1 MRRFQRSSR
10 WNKPC
15 FAQHLND
22 ALIPKSQRLANSI
35 DNLLCRF
42 AWHRVS
48 ERQVAPSNESR
59 SHLLSIRFHKMS
71 STTIQ
76 PRPSRMSI
84 VDNCTLFQC
93 VHVNK
98 FLTQVTNRVLV
109 RVKESC
115 GPEMNLSA
123 RSTWRSFSFSSTTW
137 PWSTRK
143 RLLYWRMFSDKES
156 SCVSIAIAPT
166 FSQHL
171 LSLRPHST
179 WRNIE
184 YSLSIKKIDRSHIW
198 FKPSM
203 NTVKCVIVG
212 DGAVGK
218 TCVLHSY
225 ITRTIPADYIPT
237 VFDNHTVSVMS
248 FNRPYSLSLWDTA
261 GQEDYDRLRPLS
273 YPGTDVFLICF
284 SIDSPESF

>member
-1 MRRFQRSSR
+1 MTPRQGCHDAWLSARWISGRNVAQFFHPCNWIGQLVQICAHTNRVHHGLLKPHCIWLQHRAIWKHATRRMRRFQRSSR

-59 SHLLSIRFHKMS
+59 SHLLSIRFYKMS

-98 FLTQVTNRVLV
+98 FHTQITNRVLV

-123 RSTWRSFSFSSTTW
+123 RSTWRSFSFSSTT
-137 PWSTRK
+137 
-143 RLLYWRMFSDKES
+143 
-156 SCVSIAIAPT
+156 
-166 FSQHL
+166 
-171 LSLRPHST
+171 
-179 WRNIE
+179 
-184 YSLSIKKIDRSHIW
+184 
-198 FKPSM
+198 
-203 NTVKCVIVG
+203 
-212 DGAVGK
+212 
-218 TCVLHSY
+218 
-225 ITRTIPADYIPT
+225 
-237 VFDNHTVSVMS
+237 
-248 FNRPYSLSLWDTA
+248 
-261 GQEDYDRLRPLS
+261 
-273 YPGTDVFLICF
+273 
-284 SIDSPESF
+284 